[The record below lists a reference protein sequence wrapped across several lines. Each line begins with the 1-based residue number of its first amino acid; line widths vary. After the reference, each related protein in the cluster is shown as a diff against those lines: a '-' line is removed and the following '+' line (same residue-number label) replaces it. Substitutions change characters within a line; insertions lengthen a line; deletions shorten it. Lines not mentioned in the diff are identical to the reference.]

1 MKSIRLVSGSLAIL
15 AFVVSCADLQITF
28 PAQPLTVTLNSSSSN
43 VTTPNLTLTASV
55 GFSAEPCCQNATV
68 EFLENG
74 MRLADD
80 TSPTPA
86 FSTVTRAN
94 AQPFEYSAALSFT
107 AAQNGRHEYTARV
120 VFVDA
125 RSGSTKE
132 LLSTPVIVNIN
143 LP

>member
-1 MKSIRLVSGSLAIL
+1 MFI
-15 AFVVSCADLQITF
+15 VSCADLKVTF
-28 PAQPLTVTLNSSSSN
+28 PAQPLTVTLNSSSSS
-43 VTTPNLTLTASV
+43 VTAPNLTLTASV

-74 MRLADD
+74 VRRAACQPTQRFPRL
-80 TSPTPA
+80 
-86 FSTVTRAN
+86 TRAN

-107 AAQNGRHEYTARV
+107 VAQNGRHEYTARV

-125 RSGSTKE
+125 RSGATKE
-132 LLSTPVIVNIN
+132 LLSTPVVVNVN